1 MVTCADFLTEY
12 ADLRDGASGS
22 ARAAMLREHARECGS
37 CARYDRV
44 LNDGVDVLRGL
55 GVVEPSYDFMPRLQ
69 HRIFQV
75 DLEKSL
81 DRQRAS
87 GASVVLTMGLAL
99 AIAATAWAPL
109 LGRRQVVIELPAI
122 AAHAPHQVKA
132 LPSVF
137 SSGPLFPR
145 SPSAGFAD
153 APMGIFNRPSPHL
166 TFSRGAGY
174 SATGRIP

>member
-1 MVTCADFLTEY
+1 MVTCADFLGEY
-12 ADLRDGASGS
+12 TDLRDGVSGPT
-22 ARAAMLREHARECGS
+22 RAAMLRDHARECGS
-37 CARYDRV
+37 CARYDRA
-44 LNDGVDVLRGL
+44 LNNGVDVLRGL
-55 GVVEPSYDFMPRLQ
+55 GAVEPSYDFMPRLQ
-69 HRIFQV
+69 HRIFQL

-109 LGRRQVVIELPAI
+109 LGRRPVVIELPAI
-122 AAHAPHQVKA
+122 AAHAPHPVRA

-137 SSGPLFPR
+137 SSGPLFSS

-153 APMGIFNRPSPHL
+153 APIGLLNRASPRL
-166 TFSRGAGY
+166 TFSRGASF
-174 SATGRIP
+174 SATGQIP